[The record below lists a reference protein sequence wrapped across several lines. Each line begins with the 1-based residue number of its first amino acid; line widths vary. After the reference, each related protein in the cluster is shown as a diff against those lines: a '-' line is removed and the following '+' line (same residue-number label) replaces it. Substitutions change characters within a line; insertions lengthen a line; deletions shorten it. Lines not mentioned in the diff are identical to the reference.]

1 MKGITCETQNNNNWV
16 SATLSQVIREVHALK
31 DCFLKMLWKYTNI
44 GGLSAR
50 LYHYQVNLHKSKHF
64 TISNNID
71 IKSRLRNIYKKGFFF
86 LHTLKSNIRSLMGGG
101 GCLDSW
107 AWCSEHVKEQES
119 LESWRRITWPL
130 YIKARKNLDFPPLVS
145 ISFTAFFPSKNQH
158 CFWVLYMNLSRHLPK
173 GHHVR
178 HHINWMDYSSSLFN

>member
-16 SATLSQVIREVHALK
+16 SATLSQVIRKVHALK

-71 IKSRLRNIYKKGFFF
+71 IKSRLRNLYKKRFF
-86 LHTLKSNIRSLMGGG
+86 LFT
-101 GCLDSW
+101 
-107 AWCSEHVKEQES
+107 HVKIEYQKS
-119 LESWRRITWPL
+119 DGVGFVGMVLWACKR
-130 YIKARKNLDFPPLVS
+130 ARKSWKLA
-145 ISFTAFFPSKNQH
+145 T
-158 CFWVLYMNLSRHLPK
+158 YHLAI
-173 GHHVR
+173 V
-178 HHINWMDYSSSLFN
+178 Y